1 MTKQHQMVVCR
12 MTMETRKRKRVKA
25 EPKIR
30 WWKLRK
36 EDFCEQFREEV
47 KQALSCCEKEMHEWT
62 TVADVVRKTARKVL
76 GVSSG
81 QKKEDR
87 DTW

>member
-1 MTKQHQMVVCR
+1 M
-12 MTMETRKRKRVKA
+12 
-25 EPKIR
+25 
-30 WWKLRK
+30 RK

-47 KQALSCCEKEMHEWT
+47 KQALSCCEKKMHEWAI
-62 TVADVVRKTARKVL
+62 VADVVRKTARKVL

-87 DTW
+87 DT

>member
-1 MTKQHQMVVCR
+1 MQFLCRRCNLKEISDGKVVVGESVAKHWMVVCR

-36 EDFCEQFREEV
+36 ED
-47 KQALSCCEKEMHEWT
+47 CCEKF
-62 TVADVVRKTARKVL
+62 R
-76 GVSSG
+76 GS
-81 QKKEDR
+81 
-87 DTW
+87 